1 MRPGVGLG
9 WVWLD
14 GRYRAL
20 AGCICHVGLMESF
33 LLARGELVARG
44 AQEKQDSVEGNV
56 RARGDRSC
64 LAGRD
69 GAPD

>member
-1 MRPGVGLG
+1 V
-9 WVWLD
+9 
-14 GRYRAL
+14 
-20 AGCICHVGLMESF
+20 
-33 LLARGELVARG
+33 ARGEVVARG